1 MQWARSIL
9 KRNMQK
15 SLLEILRKRWNKKKK
30 KNHQVLRNLLC
41 VLMLE
46 VAKETKRQRIFAIIE
61 QRKRIMQNRQ
71 NRKI

>member
-1 MQWARSIL
+1 MEWARSIL

-15 SLLEILRKRWNKKKK
+15 SLLEILRKRWNKKK

>member
-15 SLLEILRKRWNKKKK
+15 SLLEILRKRWNKKK